1 MSGMPCQGL
10 LGIFFVGLLKKKVQ
24 KQSKKTNKQKCNL
37 QLKGRKFLYAAFI
50 INEMVISIRK
60 ELKRLP
66 SG

>member
-24 KQSKKTNKQKCNL
+24 KQSKKTNKQKFNL
-37 QLKGRKFLYAAFI
+37 QLKGRKFLYAAFM